1 MNRLNSFNASDIQP
15 RPKYDY
21 KIGHLVLVDRN
32 IDFVTLFCSPLT
44 YEGLLDD
51 SFKINAGFIELVYND
66 PAKPRRVKLSNEDRV
81 RFFSNKTN

>member
-1 MNRLNSFNASDIQP
+1 MNRMRSFSAQSDLQ

-32 IDFVTLFCSPLT
+32 IDFVTMFCSPLT

-51 SFKINAGFIELVYND
+51 SFIINAGYIEMPTSD
-66 PAKPRRVKLSNEDRV
+66 PAKTKRVKLSNEDKV
-81 RFFSNKTN
+81 NTIKEV

>member
-1 MNRLNSFNASDIQP
+1 MNRMKSSNTENDLH

-32 IDFVTLFCSPLT
+32 IDLVTLFCSPLT

-51 SFKINAGFIELVYND
+51 SFIINAGFIEMPTSD
-66 PAKPRRVKLSNEDRV
+66 PTKTKRVKLSNEDKV
-81 RFFSNKTN
+81 NKFKQI